1 LIAANATFALK
12 ADVWFR
18 RALFVIFAPDMRQI
32 MPLSGRKSTQ
42 RPAQF
47 YEASSDKRFICQ
59 VRLGL
64 LQTENSQAP
73 ILTHKPYNFSR
84 T

>member
-47 YEASSDKRFICQ
+47 YKASS
-59 VRLGL
+59 
-64 LQTENSQAP
+64 
-73 ILTHKPYNFSR
+73 H
-84 T
+84 